1 MAQTL
6 NKKCYWQLI
15 KDPSN
20 MLKVIKYCLCGYMIS
35 DTLLKQDS
43 PIIAQPSEPY
53 HIPPPPKNDLRPWRS
68 TSQVLILQVTRI
80 CHVTKC
86 NRIEEIIGNK
96 LGFESQHFIF
106 YISSTICIPVYLKIY
121 ACIMYNNDNIYSL
134 SIVVYSLF

>member
-53 HIPPPPKNDLRPWRS
+53 HIPPPRMIFALEDQHLRFLSYKLRGFVMLPN
-68 TSQVLILQVTRI
+68 VT
-80 CHVTKC
+80 
-86 NRIEEIIGNK
+86 G
-96 LGFESQHFIF
+96 
-106 YISSTICIPVYLKIY
+106 LKK
-121 ACIMYNNDNIYSL
+121 
-134 SIVVYSLF
+134 